1 MRSGAKWLKWIEWC
15 ISIVLFFV
23 LVNGTPLGFFQISR
37 GLRQANPLSPYL
49 FILAM
54 KTLSCILFKA
64 KEGRF
69 IDGFLVK
76 GRDNVGM
83 KIFHL
88 LFVDDTLILYN
99 SCKKKLEHLN
109 LVFMWFAAILR
120 LKINLEKS
128 ELVPVGE
135 VPNMEGF
142 AKVLSCKVGAL
153 PTTYLAKDNVDHLA
167 KERASH
173 LEEFSHLGFLHVQ
186 LPPGKELQYGRVSAA
201 ELVQAVH
208 EMLCSAGINMDVE
221 KQSLLQTT
229 LTLQEQ
235 LKESQAALLLEQ
247 EKADMAAK
255 EADTAKASWMC
266 RVCLSAEV
274 DITIIPCGHVLCRRC
289 SSAVSRCPFCRLQVS
304 KTMKIYRP

>member
-1 MRSGAKWLKWIEWC
+1 MDNQASSSATLLESNSTVIENRMHADMPESSG
-15 ISIVLFFV
+15 
-23 LVNGTPLGFFQISR
+23 R
-37 GLRQANPLSPYL
+37 GRTRY
-49 FILAM
+49 
-54 KTLSCILFKA
+54 
-64 KEGRF
+64 
-69 IDGFLVK
+69 D
-76 GRDNVGM
+76 
-83 KIFHL
+83 
-88 LFVDDTLILYN
+88 
-99 SCKKKLEHLN
+99 
-109 LVFMWFAAILR
+109 
-120 LKINLEKS
+120 
-128 ELVPVGE
+128 
-135 VPNMEGF
+135 
-142 AKVLSCKVGAL
+142 
-153 PTTYLAKDNVDHLA
+153 
-167 KERASH
+167 
-173 LEEFSHLGFLHVQ
+173 Q

>member
-1 MRSGAKWLKWIEWC
+1 MKGIICNLDIEKAYDHANWSFVLAILEKMRSSAKWLKWIEWC

-120 LKINLEKS
+120 LKINLERS
-128 ELVPVGE
+128 ESVPVGE
-135 VPNMEGF
+135 VPNMEEF

-153 PTTYLAKDNVDHLA
+153 PTTYL
-167 KERASH
+167 
-173 LEEFSHLGFLHVQ
+173 G
-186 LPPGKELQYGRVSAA
+186 
-201 ELVQAVH
+201 
-208 EMLCSAGINMDVE
+208 
-221 KQSLLQTT
+221 
-229 LTLQEQ
+229 
-235 LKESQAALLLEQ
+235 LLLGALY
-247 EKADMAAK
+247 K
-255 EADTAKASWMC
+255 SS
-266 RVCLSAEV
+266 RV
-274 DITIIPCGHVLCRRC
+274 
-289 SSAVSRCPFCRLQVS
+289 
-304 KTMKIYRP
+304 